1 MEAQDKC
8 VSLSQEA
15 YKKTLL
21 KFHPWV
27 VQKAA
32 LLAMH
37 MLPTKEGLIAKI
49 CDVDDE
55 EAIKKGTETL
65 EKAVT
70 AMKKVYDVTQDL
82 YKEKDLLALP

>member
-1 MEAQDKC
+1 
-8 VSLSQEA
+8 
-15 YKKTLL
+15 
-21 KFHPWV
+21 
-27 VQKAA
+27 
-32 LLAMH
+32 MH

-70 AMKKVYDVTQDL
+70 AMKKVYDVTQEL